1 MATFD
6 EVVAIL
12 MERIEAVPAFGRQ
25 LRFLL
30 DGSIM
35 HIDGTTTPPTVT
47 KADGPADLTISVS
60 VDDFFKL
67 LHKEI
72 KPMTA
77 FTTGKIKLK
86 GDVKA
91 AMSLQQIF

>member
-6 EVVAIL
+6 EVVEVL
-12 MERIEAVPAFGRQ
+12 SNRIKVLPAFGKM
-25 LRFLL
+25 LRFQL
-30 DGSIM
+30 DNDIM

-47 KADGPADLTISVS
+47 KADGPADLTITVS
-60 VDDFFKL
+60 VDNFSKL
-67 LHKEI
+67 LNKEI

-77 FTTGKIKLK
+77 FTTGKIKIK

>member
-12 MERIEAVPAFGRQ
+12 AERIKEVPAFGRQ
-25 LRFLL
+25 LKFLL
-30 DGSIM
+30 DDGIM
-35 HIDGTTTPPTVT
+35 HIDGTTILPTVT
-47 KADGPADLTISVS
+47 KADGPADATITVS
-60 VDDFFKL
+60 VDNFFKL

-77 FTTGKIKLK
+77 FTMGKIKLK
-86 GDVKA
+86 GDVSS
-91 AMSLQQIF
+91 AMALQKIF

>member
-6 EVVAIL
+6 EVVEIL
-12 MERIEAVPAFGRQ
+12 AERIKAIPAFGKKLKFQ
-25 LRFLL
+25 L
-30 DGSIM
+30 DDSVM

-47 KADGPADLTISVS
+47 KADGPADATISVS
-60 VDDFFKL
+60 VDNFSKL
-67 LHKEI
+67 LNKEI

-86 GDVKA
+86 GDVSS
-91 AMSLQQIF
+91 AMALQKIF

>member
-12 MERIEAVPAFGRQ
+12 ADRIKAVPAFGKQ
-25 LRFLL
+25 LRFQL
-30 DGSIM
+30 DDGIM

-60 VDDFFKL
+60 VDNFSKL

-86 GDVKA
+86 GDVSS
-91 AMSLQQIF
+91 AMALQKIF

>member
-12 MERIEAVPAFGRQ
+12 AERIKEVPAFGRQ
-25 LRFLL
+25 LKFLL
-30 DGSIM
+30 DDGIM
-35 HIDGTTTPPTVT
+35 HIDGNTNPPTVT
-47 KADGPADLTISVS
+47 KADGPADATITVS
-60 VDDFFKL
+60 VDNFHKL

-77 FTTGKIKLK
+77 FTAGKIKLK
-86 GDVKA
+86 GDVKS
-91 AMSLQQIF
+91 AMALQKIF